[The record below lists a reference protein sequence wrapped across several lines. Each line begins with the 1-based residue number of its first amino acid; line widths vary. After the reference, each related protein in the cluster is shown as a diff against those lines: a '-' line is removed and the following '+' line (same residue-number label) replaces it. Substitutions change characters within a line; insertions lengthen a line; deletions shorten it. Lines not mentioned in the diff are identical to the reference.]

1 MLDRVAG
8 RVPVGPEVSLR
19 METVQPQGGDTLY
32 CVGGGRLVLLQIRE
46 LGYTEVSSVGQITVF
61 TACLGI
67 LLFCERVQS
76 IIVQHYATDP
86 QFTCYFHLNSSTLTM
101 SESTVKCG
109 STPAQSSTQTDRVA
123 SHRASNRSS
132 IQTFNN
138 RCRAVDTWQVA
149 TQDFTG
155 WMNILYQSCAITAH
169 TPV

>member
-86 QFTCYFHLNSSTLTM
+86 QFTCYFHLNSITLTM

-123 SHRASNRSS
+123 
-132 IQTFNN
+132 F
-138 RCRAVDTWQVA
+138 
-149 TQDFTG
+149 TQGLKPFLHPDV
-155 WMNILYQSCAITAH
+155 Q
-169 TPV
+169 

>member
-86 QFTCYFHLNSSTLTM
+86 QFTCYFHLNSINLTM

-109 STPAQSSTQTDRVA
+109 SPRRLHTGPQTVPPSRRSIIDAVLLTHGRWQ
-123 SHRASNRSS
+123 HRTS
-132 IQTFNN
+132 
-138 RCRAVDTWQVA
+138 QV
-149 TQDFTG
+149 G
-155 WMNILYQSCAITAH
+155 
-169 TPV
+169 